1 MPSVY
6 IETTIPSFYFET
18 RSTPQEAAWRNTT
31 RRWWDGHRTRY
42 RVVTS
47 EFVFRELELAPVKKR
62 GLALDLLAGVEV
74 LSAPAGL
81 DRVIDAYI
89 KNKLMPA
96 DGLGDA
102 AHLAICSM
110 HAIDFLLTW
119 NCRHLANANKF
130 WHLAAINRRLGLAI
144 PTLVTP
150 DLLVPEEA

>member
-18 RSTPQEAAWRNTT
+18 RTSPQEVAWRETT
-31 RRWWDGHRTRY
+31 RRWWDHHRSQY

-47 EFVFRELELAPVKKR
+47 EFVVRELELAPVKKR
-62 GLALDLLAGVEV
+62 SLAIELLSGVEV
-74 LSAPAGL
+74 LAVPSGL
-81 DRVIDAYI
+81 HRVIDAYI
-89 KNKLMPA
+89 RNKLMPA

-102 AHLAICSM
+102 AHLGICSM

-144 PTLVTP
+144 PTLTTP
-150 DLLVPEEA
+150 DLLIPEDV